1 MTAYHQWQ
9 ARNIDLILPIG
20 VFKIK
25 INKWGPER
33 WWTILGKNKVRGNSD
48 GSS

>member
-1 MTAYHQWQ
+1 MKMSFKDIC
-9 ARNIDLILPIG
+9 NIDLIFCIKK
-20 VFKIK
+20 FKIK

-33 WWTILGKNKVRGNSD
+33 WWTILGKDKVRGNSD